1 MREENYIAAS
11 RGALGGA
18 FPRSVQDFKVY
29 TLRAPLVMYIF
40 EATVRFGANS
50 YNTEEKEEISS

>member
-1 MREENYIAAS
+1 MRESNYCGKPAAW
-11 RGALGGA
+11 GIFHGA
-18 FPRSVQDFKVY
+18 FGQGRS
-29 TLRAPLVMYIF
+29 

>member
-1 MREENYIAAS
+1 MREENYFKLTAFWGIFY
-11 RGALGGA
+11 GA
-18 FPRSVQDFKVY
+18 FGQDRS
-29 TLRAPLVMYIF
+29 